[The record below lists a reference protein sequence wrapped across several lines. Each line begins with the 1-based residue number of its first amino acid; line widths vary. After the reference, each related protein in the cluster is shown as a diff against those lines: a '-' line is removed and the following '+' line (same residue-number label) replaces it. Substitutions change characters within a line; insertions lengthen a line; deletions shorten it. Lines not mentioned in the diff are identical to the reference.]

1 MPNLST
7 TLHLEMLK
15 RSNGRQGLLI
25 RILKAIKREVA
36 DRGIYG
42 LEWGDPEFVEP
53 LRFIRDRYLL
63 PQVNNDH
70 CAVEIGS
77 GGGRWTRYML
87 GFRKL
92 YAVDYYSALLEEIAK
107 NVKAPNIKLI
117 KNNGTDFPG
126 IDDRSVDYLFS
137 FGTFVHLDGYLIQA
151 YLGNM
156 KRILKAGARANVVI
170 HYSDKT
176 KVMGQL
182 NESFA
187 ENTPTK
193 MRSMLVEADYEVC
206 EEDLTTMW
214 HNSIIRFTI

>member
-1 MPNLST
+1 
-7 TLHLEMLK
+7 MLK
-15 RSNGRQGLLI
+15 RFNGRQGLLI

-63 PQVNNDH
+63 PHVNNDH

-77 GGGRWTRYML
+77 GGGRWTRYMP

-107 NVKAPNIKLI
+107 NVKAPNIKL
-117 KNNGTDFPG
+117 KR
-126 IDDRSVDYLFS
+126 IDDRSIEYLFS

-156 KRILKAGARANVVI
+156 KRILKAGANVVI

-176 KVMGQL
+176 KVTG
-182 NESFA
+182 
-187 ENTPTK
+187 
-193 MRSMLVEADYEVC
+193 
-206 EEDLTTMW
+206 
-214 HNSIIRFTI
+214 

>member
-1 MPNLST
+1 MPNLNT

-63 PQVNNDH
+63 PHVNNDH

-87 GFRKL
+87 GFRKF
-92 YAVDYYSALLEEIAK
+92 YAVDYYSVLLEEIAK

-126 IDDRSVDYLFS
+126 IDDRSIDYLFFLRHVCA
-137 FGTFVHLDGYLIQA
+137 FGRVS
-151 YLGNM
+151 
-156 KRILKAGARANVVI
+156 
-170 HYSDKT
+170 YS
-176 KVMGQL
+176 
-182 NESFA
+182 
-187 ENTPTK
+187 
-193 MRSMLVEADYEVC
+193 
-206 EEDLTTMW
+206 
-214 HNSIIRFTI
+214 SISR

>member
-1 MPNLST
+1 
-7 TLHLEMLK
+7 MLK

-92 YAVDYYSALLEEIAK
+92 YA
-107 NVKAPNIKLI
+107 LI
-117 KNNGTDFPG
+117 
-126 IDDRSVDYLFS
+126 
-137 FGTFVHLDGYLIQA
+137 
-151 YLGNM
+151 
-156 KRILKAGARANVVI
+156 
-170 HYSDKT
+170 
-176 KVMGQL
+176 
-182 NESFA
+182 
-187 ENTPTK
+187 
-193 MRSMLVEADYEVC
+193 
-206 EEDLTTMW
+206 
-214 HNSIIRFTI
+214 IIRPYSRRSRKMSKHPISN